1 MKRRKDLGKKGPG
14 KRRKD
19 LGKKGPGKRRKELG
33 KRKKDMRKEEK
44 RRGGEEKDIRIC
56 REKISLCRSLRQ
68 FISLSA
74 CLQLSDGLSLLLFY
88 NLIYFSSHY
97 PSLPFSLSI
106 SLSLT
111 HTHTHSLSLFL
122 SLSFFLSLSLS
133 HSFSLFL
140 YILDLVSSMGH
151 KAQTLK

>member
-1 MKRRKDLGKKGPG
+1 M

-44 RRGGEEKDIRIC
+44 RREREENDIRIC
-56 REKISLCRSLRQ
+56 RGEKASAGL
-68 FISLSA
+68 FVSLSR
-74 CLQLSDGLSLLLFY
+74 CLPV
-88 NLIYFSSHY
+88 FSSVTVY
-97 PSLPFSLSI
+97 LSFSSSI
-106 SLSLT
+106 CFIFPPT
-111 HTHTHSLSLFL
+111 IPLSLFL
-122 SLSFFLSLSLS
+122 SLSISRSHTHTHSISLSLSLLLSFSLSLS

-140 YILDLVSSMGH
+140 CILDIVSGMGH